1 MTMFANRRL
10 FTIAALAATTAL
22 AACGGGNDAGNSS
35 GTSGPRTQYER
46 TSDRAIG
53 SVFGNDSTHRYTVQ
67 DHLKS
72 VFEKMA
78 GSGLKVIWVPVRS
91 DVPIALSGRV
101 GTPRRYS

>member
-1 MTMFANRRL
+1 MLKPAFRNEISRRRL
-10 FTIAALAATTAL
+10 L
-22 AACGGGNDAGNSS
+22 
-35 GTSGPRTQYER
+35 
-46 TSDRAIG
+46 
-53 SVFGNDSTHRYTVQ
+53 SVSK
-67 DHLKS
+67 LKS